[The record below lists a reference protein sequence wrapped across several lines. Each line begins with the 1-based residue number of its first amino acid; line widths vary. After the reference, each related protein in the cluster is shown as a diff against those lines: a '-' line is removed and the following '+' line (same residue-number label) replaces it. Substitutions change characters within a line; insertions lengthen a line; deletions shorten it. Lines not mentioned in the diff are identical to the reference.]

1 MSEVRDLLI
10 LGAGPAGLT
19 ASIYAAR
26 KMMDFLVL
34 TKDIGGQAMWSVK
47 VENYLGYSPITGLE
61 LVQKFEDHVRE
72 FGIKIEHDPALKV
85 EPLKEERLFR
95 VVTESGSQYLSKT
108 VIVATGKSP
117 RYLNVPGEKEH
128 IGRGVA
134 FCATCD
140 APLFQGQQVAVIGG
154 GNAALDAAMQLTDI
168 AAHVYVVS
176 IEDWTGDPV
185 TRKKLEAKENVT
197 ALKYHSTIEI
207 IGDGFVKGIRV
218 KDLKTGE
225 EKLLDVTGVF
235 VEIGSVPNSHV
246 VKDVCEINRA
256 GEIVINCYT
265 ETSYPGIFAAGDV
278 SSVPDKQIIIA
289 AGEGAKAA
297 LRAYEYLL
305 RRPD

>member
-1 MSEVRDLLI
+1 MKDLII

-26 KMMDFLVL
+26 KMLDFMVL

-47 VENYLGYSPITGLE
+47 VENYLGYTPLSGLE
-61 LVQKFEDHVRE
+61 LVQKFEEHVE
-72 FGIKIEHDPALKV
+72 QFGIEIKYDPAIRV
-85 EPLKEERLFR
+85 EPVKETRTFK
-95 VVTESGSQYLSKT
+95 VVTESGSEFEAKS

-140 APLFQGQQVAVIGG
+140 APLFAGMDVAVVGG
-154 GNAALDAAMQLTDI
+154 GNAALDAAMQLSDI
-168 AAHVYVVS
+168 ARRVHIVS
-176 IEDWTGDPV
+176 IEDWTGDPI
-185 TRKKLEAKENVT
+185 TQKKLEAKDNVY
-197 ALKYHSTIEI
+197 ALKYHEVLEV
-207 IGDGFVKGIRV
+207 IGDGMVKGLRV
-218 KDLKTGE
+218 KDRKSGE
-225 EKLLDVTGVF
+225 EKILDVSGVF
-235 VEIGSVPNSHV
+235 VEIGSVPNSNV
-246 VKDVCEINRA
+246 VRGVCELNQA

-278 SSVPDKQIIIA
+278 SSIPDKQIIIA

-305 RRPD
+305 RRAD

>member
-1 MSEVRDLLI
+1 MKDLVI

-26 KMMDFLVL
+26 KMLDFLVL

-47 VENYLGYSPITGLE
+47 VENYLGYTPITGLE
-61 LVQKFEDHVRE
+61 LVNKFEEHVKE
-72 FGIKIEHDPALKV
+72 FGIEIVYSPAQKV
-85 EPLKEERLFR
+85 EPIPDERIFL
-95 VVTESGSQYLSKT
+95 VHTEDGKT
-108 VIVATGKSP
+108 IETKSVIVATGKSP

-128 IGRGVA
+128 IGRGIA

-140 APLFQGQQVAVIGG
+140 APLFAGQNVAVVGG

-168 AAHVYVVS
+168 AKQVYVVS

-185 TRKKLEAKENVT
+185 TQKKLESKNNLT
-197 ALKYHSTIEI
+197 ALKYYETLEV
-207 IGDGFVKGIRV
+207 IGDGMVKGLVVR
-218 KDLKTGE
+218 DRKTGE
-225 EKLLDVTGVF
+225 EKRLDVTGVF
-235 VEIGSVPNSHV
+235 VEIGSVPNSYV
-246 VKDVCEINRA
+246 VEGVCELNNQK
-256 GEIVINCYT
+256 EIVINCYT

-278 SSVPDKQIIIA
+278 SSIPDKQIIIA

>member
-1 MSEVRDLLI
+1 MKDLII
-10 LGAGPAGLT
+10 LGGGPAGLT

-26 KMMDFLVL
+26 KMLDFMVL

-47 VENYLGYSPITGLE
+47 VENYLGYTPITGLE
-61 LVQKFEDHVRE
+61 LVEKFEEHVRE
-72 FGIKIEHDPALKV
+72 FGIQIVYDPALKV
-85 EPLKEERLFR
+85 EPQEEIRAFK
-95 VVTESGSQYLSKT
+95 VVAESGKEYLAKS

-140 APLFQGQQVAVIGG
+140 APLFSGQKVAVVGG
-154 GNAALDAAMQLTDI
+154 GNAALDAAMQLSDI
-168 AAHVYVVS
+168 ASHVYVVS

-185 TRKKLEAKENVT
+185 TRQKLEKKQNLT
-197 ALKYHSTIEI
+197 ALKYHETLEV
-207 IGDGFVKGIRV
+207 IGDGFVKGLKVRD
-218 KDLKTGE
+218 KKTGS
-225 EKLLDVTGVF
+225 EKVLEVTGVF
-235 VEIGSVPNSHV
+235 VEIGSVPNSYV
-246 VKDVCEINRA
+246 VKDVCQLNQA

-278 SSVPDKQIIIA
+278 SSIPDKQIIIA

>member
-1 MSEVRDLLI
+1 MKDLVI

-26 KMMDFLVL
+26 KMLDFVVL

-47 VENYLGYSPITGLE
+47 VENYLGYTPITGLE
-61 LVQKFEDHVRE
+61 LVNKFEEHVKE
-72 FGIKIEHDPALKV
+72 FGIEIIYSPAQKV
-85 EPLKEERLFR
+85 EPIKDEKIFL
-95 VVTESGSQYLSKT
+95 VHTEDGKT
-108 VIVATGKSP
+108 IETKSVIVATGKSP

-140 APLFQGQQVAVIGG
+140 APLFAGQDVAVVGG

-168 AAHVYVVS
+168 ANHVYIVS
-176 IEDWTGDPV
+176 IEDWTGDPI
-185 TRKKLEAKENVT
+185 TQKKLELKNNLT
-197 ALKYHSTIEI
+197 ALKYYETLEV
-207 IGDGFVKGIRV
+207 IGDGMVKGLIVR
-218 KDLKTGE
+218 DRKTGK
-225 EKLLDVTGVF
+225 EKRLDVTGVF
-235 VEIGSVPNSHV
+235 VEIGSVPNSYV
-246 VKDVCEINRA
+246 VEGVCELNNQK
-256 GEIVINCYT
+256 EIIINCYT

-278 SSVPDKQIIIA
+278 SSIPEKQIIIA

>member
-1 MSEVRDLLI
+1 MKDLLI

-26 KMMDFLVL
+26 KMLDFLVL

-47 VENYLGYSPITGLE
+47 VENYLGYTPISGLE
-61 LVQKFEDHVRE
+61 LVQKFEEHVKE
-72 FGIKIEHDPALKV
+72 FGIEVVYNPARKV
-85 EPLKEERLFR
+85 VPDKEKRTFKVIAEDGQEF
-95 VVTESGSQYLSKT
+95 EAKA

-140 APLFQGQQVAVIGG
+140 APLFSGQVVAVVGG

-168 AAHVYVVS
+168 AQHVYVVS
-176 IEDWTGDPV
+176 IEDWTGDPITV
-185 TRKKLEAKENVT
+185 KKLEGKSNLT
-197 ALKYHSTIEI
+197 ALKYHETLEV
-207 IGDGFVKGIRV
+207 IGDGFVKGLRV
-218 KDLKTGE
+218 RDRKTGE
-225 EKLLDVTGVF
+225 EKILDVTGVF
-235 VEIGSVPNSHV
+235 VEIGSVPNSYV
-246 VKDVCEINRA
+246 VEGVCELNNQK
-256 GEIVINCYT
+256 EIVINCYT

-278 SSVPDKQIIIA
+278 SSIPDKQIIIA

-297 LRAYEYLL
+297 MRAYEYLL

>member
-1 MSEVRDLLI
+1 MKDLII

-26 KMMDFLVL
+26 KMLDFVVL

-47 VENYLGYSPITGLE
+47 VENYLGYTPLSGLE
-61 LVQKFEDHVRE
+61 LVQRFEEHVE
-72 FGIKIEHDPALKV
+72 QFGIEIEYDPAVKV
-85 EPLKEERLFR
+85 EPLKESRTFK
-95 VVTESGSQYLSKT
+95 VITESGKEFEAKA

-140 APLFQGQQVAVIGG
+140 APLFAGMDVAVVGG

-168 AAHVYVVS
+168 ARKVYVVS
-176 IEDWTGDPV
+176 IEDWTGDPI
-185 TRKKLEAKENVT
+185 TQKKLETKDNVY
-197 ALKYHSTIEI
+197 ALKYHEVLEV
-207 IGDGFVKGIRV
+207 IGDGMVKGIRV
-218 KDLKTGE
+218 RNRESGE
-225 EKLLDVTGVF
+225 ENALEVSGVF
-235 VEIGSVPNSHV
+235 VEIGSVPNSSV
-246 VKDVCEINRA
+246 VEGVCELNQAR
-256 GEIVINCYT
+256 EIIINCYT
-265 ETSYPGIFAAGDV
+265 ETTYPGIFAAGDV
-278 SSVPDKQIIIA
+278 SSIPDKQIIIA
-289 AGEGAKAA
+289 AGEGAKAS